1 MEIENPVGNN
11 PFYNPVLDSL
21 KLMYNFIL
29 NFQSILEDEKLR
41 MTKREITKD
50 FASFNL
56 AAAKATKEKRKDE
69 DVYKLPHVSQ

>member
-1 MEIENPVGNN
+1 
-11 PFYNPVLDSL
+11 
-21 KLMYNFIL
+21 
-29 NFQSILEDEKLR
+29 